1 MSFQSSNTRTLKIAI
16 DGPAG
21 AGKST
26 VAREIARRLNLKY
39 LDTGAMYRAITL
51 KLYRARISLD
61 DLEAIAE
68 LLKHTALDVT
78 ADQRVLLD
86 GEDVTAEIRKPYV
99 NNLVSP
105 VSTIPLVRRKLVQMQ
120 QAIAARSRGIVM
132 DGRDIGTRVLPD
144 ADLKVYLDATLAE
157 RARRRFKE
165 QLERNI
171 HLTFEEVEA
180 ELKERDRIDSE
191 RADSPL
197 TVAADA
203 CVIDTTDLK
212 FVEVVA
218 KIMSLISGREKK
230 RKSDNKDALP
240 DWTFSF

>member
-26 VAREIARRLNLKY
+26 VAREIARRINLKY

-68 LLKHTALDVT
+68 LLENTALDVT

-86 GEDVTAEIRKPYV
+86 GEDVTAEIRKPLV

-120 QAIAARSRGIVM
+120 RNRRPLKGHR
-132 DGRDIGTRVLPD
+132 DGRPGYRHP
-144 ADLKVYLDATLAE
+144 
-157 RARRRFKE
+157 RFTGC
-165 QLERNI
+165 R
-171 HLTFEEVEA
+171 
-180 ELKERDRIDSE
+180 S
-191 RADSPL
+191 
-197 TVAADA
+197 
-203 CVIDTTDLK
+203 
-212 FVEVVA
+212 
-218 KIMSLISGREKK
+218 
-230 RKSDNKDALP
+230 
-240 DWTFSF
+240 

>member
-26 VAREIARRLNLKY
+26 VAREIARRINLKY

-68 LLKHTALDVT
+68 LLENTALDVT

-86 GEDVTAEIRKPYV
+86 GEDVTAEIRKPLV

-144 ADLKVYLDATLAE
+144 ADLKIYLDATLTE

-203 CVIDTTDLK
+203 CVIDTTDLT
-212 FVEVVA
+212 FEEVVA
-218 KIMSLISGREKK
+218 KIMSLISGRVKQ
-230 RKSDNKDALP
+230 R
-240 DWTFSF
+240 

>member
-26 VAREIARRLNLKY
+26 VAREIARRINLKY

-68 LLKHTALDVT
+68 LLENTALDVT

-86 GEDVTAEIRKPYV
+86 GEDVTAEIRKPLV

-144 ADLKVYLDATLAE
+144 ADLKIYLDATLTE

-203 CVIDTTDLK
+203 CVIDTTDLT
-212 FVEVVA
+212 FEEVVA
-218 KIMSLISGREKK
+218 KIMSLISDRVKQ
-230 RKSDNKDALP
+230 R
-240 DWTFSF
+240 

>member
-120 QAIAARSRGIVM
+120 QAIAAR
-132 DGRDIGTRVLPD
+132 
-144 ADLKVYLDATLAE
+144 
-157 RARRRFKE
+157 
-165 QLERNI
+165 
-171 HLTFEEVEA
+171 
-180 ELKERDRIDSE
+180 
-191 RADSPL
+191 
-197 TVAADA
+197 
-203 CVIDTTDLK
+203 
-212 FVEVVA
+212 
-218 KIMSLISGREKK
+218 
-230 RKSDNKDALP
+230 
-240 DWTFSF
+240 

>member
-26 VAREIARRLNLKY
+26 VAREIARRINLKY

-203 CVIDTTDLK
+203 CVIDTTDLT
-212 FVEVVA
+212 FEEVVA
-218 KIMSLISGREKK
+218 KIMSLISGRVKQ
-230 RKSDNKDALP
+230 R
-240 DWTFSF
+240 

>member
-68 LLKHTALDVT
+68 LLENTALDVT

-203 CVIDTTDLK
+203 CVIDTTDLT
-212 FVEVVA
+212 FEEVVA
-218 KIMSLISGREKK
+218 KIMSLISGRVKQ
-230 RKSDNKDALP
+230 R
-240 DWTFSF
+240 

>member
-86 GEDVTAEIRKPYV
+86 GEDVTAEIRKPLV

-203 CVIDTTDLK
+203 CVIDTTDLT
-212 FVEVVA
+212 FEEVVA
-218 KIMSLISGREKK
+218 KIMSLISGRVKQ
-230 RKSDNKDALP
+230 R
-240 DWTFSF
+240 

>member
-26 VAREIARRLNLKY
+26 VAREIARRINLKY

-68 LLKHTALDVT
+68 LLENTALDVT

-86 GEDVTAEIRKPYV
+86 GEDVTAEIRKPLV

-203 CVIDTTDLK
+203 CVIDTTDLT
-212 FVEVVA
+212 FEEVVA
-218 KIMSLISGREKK
+218 KIMSLISDRVKQ
-230 RKSDNKDALP
+230 R
-240 DWTFSF
+240 

>member
-105 VSTIPLVRRKLVQMQ
+105 VSTIPLVRRKLVQLQ

-203 CVIDTTDLK
+203 CVIDTTDLT
-212 FVEVVA
+212 FEEVVA
-218 KIMSLISGREKK
+218 KIMSLISGRVKQ
-230 RKSDNKDALP
+230 R
-240 DWTFSF
+240 

>member
-68 LLKHTALDVT
+68 LLENTALDVT

-86 GEDVTAEIRKPYV
+86 GEDVTAEIRKPLV

-203 CVIDTTDLK
+203 CVIDTTDLT
-212 FVEVVA
+212 FEEVVA
-218 KIMSLISGREKK
+218 KIMSLISGRVKQ
-230 RKSDNKDALP
+230 R
-240 DWTFSF
+240 

>member
-26 VAREIARRLNLKY
+26 VAREIARRINLKY

-86 GEDVTAEIRKPYV
+86 GEDVTAEIRKPLV

-203 CVIDTTDLK
+203 CVIDTTDLT
-212 FVEVVA
+212 FEEVVA
-218 KIMSLISGREKK
+218 KIMSLISGRVKQ
-230 RKSDNKDALP
+230 R
-240 DWTFSF
+240 

>member
-1 MSFQSSNTRTLKIAI
+1 MSFNSNNNRNLKIAI

-26 VAREIARRLNLKY
+26 VAREIARRLNFKY

-51 KLYRARISLD
+51 KLYRARVSLD
-61 DLEAIAE
+61 DLGAVAE
-68 LLKHTALDVT
+68 ILENTALDFT
-78 ADQRVLLD
+78 ADQKVLLD

-105 VSTIPLVRRKLVQMQ
+105 VSSIPLVRRKLVSMQ

-144 ADLKVYLDATLAE
+144 ADLKIYLDAALTE
-157 RARRRFKE
+157 RARRRLKE

-171 HLTFEEVEA
+171 DLTLEDVEA
-180 ELKERDRIDSE
+180 EIKERDRIDSE

-203 CVIDTTDLK
+203 YVINTTDLT
-212 FVEVVA
+212 FEEVVA
-218 KIMSLISGREKK
+218 KIMSMI
-230 RKSDNKDALP
+230 P
-240 DWTFSF
+240 DEVD

>member
-203 CVIDTTDLK
+203 CVIDTTDLT
-212 FVEVVA
+212 FEEVVA
-218 KIMSLISGREKK
+218 KIMSLISGRVKQ
-230 RKSDNKDALP
+230 R
-240 DWTFSF
+240 

>member
-26 VAREIARRLNLKY
+26 VAREIARRINLKY

-144 ADLKVYLDATLAE
+144 ADLKIYLDATLTE

-203 CVIDTTDLK
+203 CVIDTTDLT
-212 FVEVVA
+212 FEEVVA
-218 KIMSLISGREKK
+218 KIMSLISGRVKQ
-230 RKSDNKDALP
+230 R
-240 DWTFSF
+240 